1 MNSCQ
6 PQIASSRSLTWNW
19 CDHFRATF
27 YASTK
32 SLSKSRQIAYCDFA
46 SRKSWTAILAAFIWI
61 VLSSAPL
68 AHCSPTD
75 NEYAVKAAFLF
86 HFAQMT
92 EWPPE
97 ALRASDPMTFCTIGK
112 DPFGGS
118 MEGVLAG
125 KSIRN
130 RPIRILH
137 LKAPAD
143 IRACQVLFIGVEESD
158 YISNLLNAV
167 HDMPVLTVG
176 ETAGFIEQGGM
187 IGFRSDDDRL
197 RFEINLSASEKCRLK
212 LSSVLLSLAKTI
224 IGKKR

>member
-1 MNSCQ
+1 M
-6 PQIASSRSLTWNW
+6 
-19 CDHFRATF
+19 
-27 YASTK
+27 
-32 SLSKSRQIAYCDFA
+32 
-46 SRKSWTAILAAFIWI
+46 AFIWT
-61 VLSSAPL
+61 VFSSGPL
-68 AHCSPTD
+68 AHCTSPD

-97 ALRASDPMTFCTIGK
+97 ALRASDPMTFCTIGR

-137 LKAPAD
+137 LKTPAD
-143 IRACQVLFIGVEESD
+143 IRTCQVLFIGVEESGH
-158 YISNLLNAV
+158 ISNLLNAL

-197 RFEINLSASEKCRLK
+197 RFEINLPASEKCRLK
-212 LSSVLLSLAKTI
+212 LNSVLLSLAKTI
-224 IGKKR
+224 IGEKRQ

>member
-1 MNSCQ
+1 MNSCR
-6 PQIASSRSLTWNW
+6 PQIVSSRSHTWNW
-19 CDHFRATF
+19 CDHFRAAF
-27 YASTK
+27 YASSK
-32 SLSKSRQIAYCDFA
+32 SLRKSSRIASGNFA
-46 SRKSWTAILAAFIWI
+46 SRKSRALILVAFIWT
-61 VLSSAPL
+61 VFSSAPL

-92 EWPPE
+92 EWPPD
-97 ALRASDPMTFCTIGK
+97 ALRASDPLTFCTIGK

-143 IRACQVLFIGVEESD
+143 IRTCQVLFIGVEESAH
-158 YISNLLNAV
+158 ISNLLNSL
-167 HDMPVLTVG
+167 HGMPVLTVG

-197 RFEINLSASEKCRLK
+197 RFEINLPASEKCRLK
-212 LSSVLLSLAKTI
+212 LNSVLLSLAKTI
-224 IGKKR
+224 IGEKR